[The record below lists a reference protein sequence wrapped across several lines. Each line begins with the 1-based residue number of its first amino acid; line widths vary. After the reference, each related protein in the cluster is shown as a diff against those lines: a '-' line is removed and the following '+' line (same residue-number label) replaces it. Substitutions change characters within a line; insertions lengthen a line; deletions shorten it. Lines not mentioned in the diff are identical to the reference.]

1 MTFDAQPKRKVPS
14 GNDMAQVSAIATA
27 WGLKLRLADGP
38 KSAKFGL
45 KLSRTRGLGAAGK
58 DGKLTLDA
66 RENLLHN
73 HQSASSL
80 ECCDFEQIQPTHA
93 PLGWRRSNDGGGHSN
108 FIAPERLSA
117 RHCLHPRGSV
127 GRRHILPPPAETS
140 ERIIALMAA
149 RGGIRTRQ
157 TSDGYRKGAA

>member
-108 FIAPERLSA
+108 FIAPGDYPLGIA
-117 RHCLHPRGSV
+117 CILAGAWV
-127 GRRHILPPPAETS
+127 VVIFYRR
-140 ERIIALMAA
+140 
-149 RGGIRTRQ
+149 Q
-157 TSDGYRKGAA
+157 RKRRNE